1 MHAIKP
7 HDVIKSEQ
15 LTKTGLQGP
24 NTHSCISKLANN
36 TKEGL
41 FSQNYKRKNKIWL
54 ADVDYHQTNH
64 LVSF

>member
-15 LTKTGLQGP
+15 LIKTGLQGP

-36 TKEGL
+36 TKGGL
-41 FSQNYKRKNKIWL
+41 FSQNDKQNMAGRCGLPPNK
-54 ADVDYHQTNH
+54 
-64 LVSF
+64 SFSKFLD

>member
-7 HDVIKSEQ
+7 HDVIKSE
-15 LTKTGLQGP
+15 GLQGP

-41 FSQNYKRKNKIWL
+41 FSQNYKQNMAGRCGLPPNK
-54 ADVDYHQTNH
+54 
-64 LVSF
+64 SFSKFLD